1 MQAQVRPDSKWLTI
15 RTQHFYIHF
24 TPELEVVARRAAV
37 DAESAYVQLAT
48 HLHPPRGPIDIVL
61 SDDVDF
67 SNGYA
72 TPAPTNRIVMY
83 ANPPVFESALRFTD
97 DPTQLVVTHE
107 LTHIFHLDR
116 VGGIWKPLQQIF
128 GRSPFFFPNAYQ
140 PSWLTEGLAV
150 YYESKLTGSGR
161 IEGSEHRMIARTAA
175 AQHVFPRIDQLSLA
189 NPNFPYGY
197 SAYAYGSLF
206 MDYLARAHGDSAM
219 RTFVESSSRQ
229 LIPFYINRPA
239 KRAFRRSFTA
249 EYRTWAESLTKAAP
263 SWSPPLAGWR
273 DLTVDGAY
281 AAFPRWVNDTSLV
294 YTGTPGRES
303 YGAYRLRLRP
313 GMWSMGSGVNPTPH
327 ITDPT
332 PVATRQRIGRRNNRT
347 PNAVLADGSL
357 LYSQLEFT
365 SPYNVRSDLYV
376 DRPNGG
382 TRRLTRGARLAYPDA
397 RSDGLIVAVQT
408 LPAGT
413 RIALVSG
420 DGKRITPIT
429 NGGPDEQWSDP
440 HWSPDGAHIAAIRWT
455 HGGTSSVVVIDSAGR
470 IARTLISERSVSAAP
485 SWSRDGRYVYFS
497 SDRDG
502 VMNLYRATFN
512 LAAVGTSTGDPRDTT
527 VADSSAVRSAV
538 SSAVSSAAGSEAGSA
553 VGSAVPTEVVR
564 ISNAQTGL
572 FEPQP
577 SPSGE
582 LLAATIFRAD
592 GYHIGIAPLA
602 DVRGQALEP
611 IAAIQPRVFAS
622 QTTSPTPQSAQP
634 SQSSQAATDSAR
646 LAAQGSQLTAR
657 PYSAWRSL
665 LPRYWL
671 PFFETGLDSNSS
683 RIGAFT
689 SGEDV
694 VGRHA
699 YQALLYVPTD
709 NSGITGYLYYRNAM
723 FGQPLVELTASQDW
737 ENYLRIFDQSQ
748 QSLLVGTLRRRIRE
762 ATLALTLARP
772 RARTSS
778 YVSVGGGFEGRDYAT
793 NPASLLDRIDTVF
806 QTSYY
811 YPRVLLSAGWG
822 NAQYPPL
829 AISPEDGISLAGTSR
844 MRWRVNDSS
853 SVTFSVVGAAS
864 GYKSLDL
871 PGFAHHVLAL
881 RLSGGAQDNRGTGYF
896 EVGGVSGGTLGVVPG
911 YTLGEGRRTF
921 SVRGFPAAYL
931 LGIRA
936 FTGSAEYRAPLRV
949 PGRGLG
955 TLPLFLDRTSVT
967 VFGDVGS
974 AWCPAIFV
982 NRALPSTSLC
992 TQAGFDNGAFLLE
1005 PSLIGSVGA
1014 ELNVSAAV
1022 LSWDQ
1027 PYRFRLGVAAPV
1039 TGTELYGGV
1048 PALTSYLTVGIA
1060 F

>member
-1 MQAQVRPDSKWLTI
+1 MDAQVKPNSDWRTI
-15 RTQHFYIHF
+15 RTEHFYIHF

-48 HLHPPRGPIDIVL
+48 HLHPPRGPIDLVL

-72 TPAPTNRIVMY
+72 TPLPSNRIVMY

-116 VGGIWKPLQQIF
+116 VGGIWRPLQKLF

-197 SAYAYGSLF
+197 SVYAYGSLF
-206 MDYLARAHGDSAM
+206 MDYLARAHGDSSM
-219 RTFVESSSRQ
+219 RAFVESSSRQ

-249 EYRTWAESLTKAAP
+249 EFRTWADSLVKSAP
-263 SWSPPLAGWR
+263 PWSPPIPGWR

-281 AAFPRWVNDTSLV
+281 ASFPRWLNDTALV

-303 YGAYRLRLRP
+303 YGAYKLSLRP
-313 GMWSMGSGVNPTPH
+313 GVDAASQTTSPTPQTAH
-327 ITDPT
+327 LT
-332 PVATRQRIGRRNNRT
+332 PAATRQRLGRRNSRS
-347 PNAVLADGSL
+347 PNSVLADGSL
-357 LYSQLEFT
+357 LYSQLEYT

-376 DRPNGG
+376 DRAKGG
-382 TRRLTRGARLAYPDA
+382 TTRLTHGARLAFPDA
-397 RSDGLIVAVQT
+397 RADGLIAAVQT

-413 RIALVSG
+413 RISLVSS
-420 DGKRITPIT
+420 DGKHITPLT
-429 NGGPDEQWSDP
+429 NGGPDEQWSEP
-440 HWSPDGAHIAAIRWT
+440 HWSPDGTHIAAIRWT
-455 HGGTSSVVVIDSAGR
+455 HGGTSEVAVIDTTGR
-470 IARTLISERSVSAAP
+470 IERSLIRERTVNASP

-502 VMNLYRATFN
+502 VMNLYRATFGGS
-512 LAAVGTSTGDPRDTT
+512 ATRSADTT
-527 VADSSAVRSAV
+527 GVTSGGVTSGVTTAVT
-538 SSAVSSAAGSEAGSA
+538 SA
-553 VGSAVPTEVVR
+553 VGSEVVR
-564 ISNAQTGL
+564 ISEAQTGL

-577 SPSGE
+577 SPSGD

-592 GYHIGIAPLA
+592 GYHIGVAPLA
-602 DVRGQALEP
+602 DVRGQAAEL
-611 IAAIQPRVFAS
+611 IVAVQPRVDSTGIAR
-622 QTTSPTPQSAQP
+622 QTSSPQPTAQSP
-634 SQSSQAATDSAR
+634 EPK
-646 LAAQGSQLTAR
+646 AQGSER
-657 PYSAWRSL
+657 YSPWRTL

-671 PFFETGLDSNSS
+671 PFFEVGLDSSS
-683 RIGAFT
+683 TRIGAFT

-699 YQALLYVPTD
+699 YQALLFVPTD
-709 NSGITGYLYYRNAM
+709 NSGITGSFYYRNAT
-723 FGQPLVELTASQDW
+723 FGQPLVELVASQDW

-748 QSLLVGTLRRRIRE
+748 QSLPIGTLRRRTRE
-762 ATLALTLARP
+762 ATLALTLFRP
-772 RARTSS
+772 RSRTSS
-778 YVSVGGGFEGRDYAT
+778 YLSIGGGFEGRDYAT
-793 NPASLLDRIDTVF
+793 NPAPLLSRIDSVF
-806 QTSYY
+806 QSSYY
-811 YPRVLLSAGWG
+811 YPRIVASAGWG

-829 AISPEDGISLAGTSR
+829 AISPEDGISLAATSR
-844 MRWRVNDSS
+844 YRWRVSDSAS
-853 SVTFSVVGAAS
+853 NTISVVGAAA
-864 GYKSLDL
+864 GYKSLDF

-881 RLSGGAQDNRGTGYF
+881 RLSGGVQDNRGTGYF
-896 EVGGVSGGTLGVVPG
+896 EVGGVSGGTLGVLPG
-911 YTLGEGRRTF
+911 YSLGEGRRTF
-921 SVRGFPAAYL
+921 SVRGFPPAYL
-931 LGIRA
+931 LGTRA
-936 FTGSAEYRAPLRV
+936 FTGTAEYRAPLRL

-955 TLPLFLDRTSVT
+955 TLPLFLDRTGIT
-967 VFGDVGS
+967 AFGDVGS
-974 AWCPAIFV
+974 AWCPAIFI
-982 NRALPSTSLC
+982 NRPAPSTSLC
-992 TQAGFDNGAFLLE
+992 TQAGFDNGVFFLE
-1005 PSLIGSVGA
+1005 PHVIGSVGA
-1014 ELNVSAAV
+1014 ELNISAAV

-1027 PYRFRLGVAAPV
+1027 PYRFRLGIAAPV
-1039 TGTELYGGV
+1039 VGTDLYSGV
-1048 PALTSYLTVGIA
+1048 NAITSYLTVGIA